1 MTAKLKT
8 FAACVLLGA
17 PLAAIVAALWAMIV
31 RLTLGG

>member
-17 PLAAIVAALWAMIV
+17 PLAAIVAALWAMVIKM
-31 RLTLGG
+31 TMGG